1 MKPLFIVTLFF
12 ILLAACDNTAISG
25 STGKQ
30 AAASSSSSAATEVSL
45 SGENGMAALGG
56 DALVIKEGKLFING
70 TVVHDI
76 PTGAVVRYSIA
87 NQVKALYINDV
98 LIPLNK

>member
-1 MKPLFIVTLFF
+1 MNPLSIVILSFV
-12 ILLAACDNTAISG
+12 LLAACDHSAISG
-25 STGKQ
+25 SAGKQ

-45 SGENGMAALGG
+45 SGENGMASLGG

-76 PTGAVVRYSIA
+76 PAGAVVRYSIA
-87 NQVKALYINDV
+87 NQVKSLYINDE